1 MKQRNGMR
9 SETPMIDSFVKD
21 SKLEDGDYLGLYL
34 QAQRIERELN
44 EAKTLLI
51 KAYVTIDDYPVG
63 GAEEMS
69 AIEAF
74 LKMSH
79 NEIIEKGTE

>member
-1 MKQRNGMR
+1 M

-44 EAKTLLI
+44 EAYYIISELNDIEPKNR
-51 KAYVTIDDYPVG
+51 DYDMWDR
-63 GAEEMS
+63 AD
-69 AIEAF
+69 AW
-74 LKMSH
+74 LDR
-79 NEIIEKGTE
+79 NNKGTE

>member
-34 QAQRIERELN
+34 QAQRIERELMRQ
-44 EAKTLLI
+44 K
-51 KAYVTIDDYPVG
+51 P
-63 GAEEMS
+63 
-69 AIEAF
+69 F
-74 LKMSH
+74 
-79 NEIIEKGTE
+79 